1 MSSSLCKAAY
11 KYGERWRMYS
21 NAGHLLQ
28 KAIKGDQNC
37 DLNIPTSMQKL
48 CSLVGILVVPVLLQN
63 LILSTEPFKN
73 NSMLLLLLLLLLLLS
88 ILMMIV
94 NVVVVIILCSLTVP
108 KRHFCSPISCL

>member
-1 MSSSLCKAAY
+1 
-11 KYGERWRMYS
+11 
-21 NAGHLLQ
+21 
-28 KAIKGDQNC
+28 
-37 DLNIPTSMQKL
+37 MQKL

-73 NSMLLLLLLLLLLLS
+73 NSLLLLLLS

-108 KRHFCSPISCL
+108 KRHFCRPISCL